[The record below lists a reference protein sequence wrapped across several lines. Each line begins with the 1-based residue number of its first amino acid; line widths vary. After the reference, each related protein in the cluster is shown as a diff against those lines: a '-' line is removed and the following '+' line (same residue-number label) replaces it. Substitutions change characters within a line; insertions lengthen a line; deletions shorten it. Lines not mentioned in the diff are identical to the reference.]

1 MKIETLI
8 CIDCYM
14 LSIYRDR
21 DKLYRFC
28 IVDFTGGV
36 SNFERVF
43 LTAQE
48 AELEG
53 RDIVKQFFDTNLHK
67 K

>member
-1 MKIETLI
+1 MRIETLI
-8 CIDCYM
+8 CIDRYI
-14 LSIYRDR
+14 LSIYHDR

-28 IVDFTGGV
+28 IVDLTGNV

-48 AELEG
+48 AEMEG
-53 RDIVKQFFDTNLHK
+53 RSIVKQLFNLYK